1 MRTSLCLLGGLLCSL
16 LLGSCARNGPE
27 QESLSDEA
35 LLDSIQYYTFQY
47 FWDGAEPH
55 SGLARERFHVDGV
68 YPQND
73 KQIVTSGGGGFG
85 LMALVVGME
94 RGYIVREEGLE
105 RLGRILDFLESAD
118 RFHGAW
124 PHWMDGESGR
134 VKPFSKK
141 DNGGDIVETSFM
153 VQGLLTIKQ
162 YLDAGIGE
170 EAALRDR
177 ITSLCNEVEWDWYER
192 EGQEVLTWHWSPEY
206 GWDMNHHIR
215 GFNECLITYV
225 LAASSPTHP
234 ITAEAYHQG
243 WARGGGIKGQ
253 HHQYG
258 RMLDMNHNGNE
269 EYGGPLFW
277 IHYSFLGLDPRKL
290 KDAYSD
296 YWQHNVSHS
305 LINHAYCVENPH
317 GYKGYGAHCWG
328 LTASYSVRGYAGHS
342 PAVDLGVISPT
353 AALSSFPYS
362 PDESM
367 MAARYFYDSLGSKLF
382 GPYGFYDAFSLE
394 EDWFPPRY
402 LAIDQGP
409 IVVMIENYRSG
420 LLWELF
426 MKNEEV
432 LEGLTKLGFTYQ

>member
-225 LAASSPTHP
+225 LAASSPHIPSLRKPT
-234 ITAEAYHQG
+234 TRAGRGAEASKASTTNMEG
-243 WARGGGIKGQ
+243 
-253 HHQYG
+253 
-258 RMLDMNHNGNE
+258 
-269 EYGGPLFW
+269 
-277 IHYSFLGLDPRKL
+277 
-290 KDAYSD
+290 
-296 YWQHNVSHS
+296 
-305 LINHAYCVENPH
+305 C
-317 GYKGYGAHCWG
+317 
-328 LTASYSVRGYAGHS
+328 LT
-342 PAVDLGVISPT
+342 
-353 AALSSFPYS
+353 
-362 PDESM
+362 
-367 MAARYFYDSLGSKLF
+367 
-382 GPYGFYDAFSLE
+382 
-394 EDWFPPRY
+394 
-402 LAIDQGP
+402 
-409 IVVMIENYRSG
+409 
-420 LLWELF
+420 
-426 MKNEEV
+426 
-432 LEGLTKLGFTYQ
+432 